1 MPKGVPNKK
10 PEAAVAAPT
19 DQTQLKR
26 EILFMQALREVLITL
41 RLYSDEHLRRKI
53 GKERLTDASL
63 EFFAFMEAGSEPLR
77 QDEQLALSIQLLRSL
92 SKYIVNV
99 MNVPV
104 TLKTMID
111 CIGLIEPAVDRSF
124 PGYWGSKL
132 LKYTILP
139 VRVAV

>member
-1 MPKGVPNKK
+1 MPRGVPNKK
-10 PEAAVAAPT
+10 PDVAGPV
-19 DQTQLKR
+19 DETQLKR

-41 RLYSDEHLRRKI
+41 RLHSDEQLRRKI
-53 GKERLTDASL
+53 GPERLTDITL
-63 EFFAFMEAGSEPLR
+63 EFFAFMEAGSEELR
-77 QDEQLALSIQLLRSL
+77 QDEKLALSIQLLRCL

-99 MNVPV
+99 MKLPV
-104 TLKTMID
+104 TLKTMAD
-111 CIGLIEPAVDRSF
+111 CMGLIETAVDNAF